1 MNFLQIFLH
10 RFKSEVIVVQVNYK
24 SGNSQR
30 FFVDKF
36 QIKWGSTKEV
46 TWNSISHCRP
56 LFLNI
61 DEIESVWQVCG
72 WTKFKLLG
80 FNK

>member
-10 RFKSEVIVVQVNYK
+10 RFKSDVIVVQVNYK

-30 FFVDKF
+30 FFVDNF
-36 QIKWGSTKEV
+36 HIKWGSIKEV

-56 LFLNI
+56 LFLNL
-61 DEIESVWQVCG
+61 DEIESVWQICG
-72 WTKFKLLG
+72 WTKFRFFGLRK
-80 FNK
+80 